1 MEFYRYGIVM
11 FYYDVILVFG
21 CLQKNLIV
29 ICIFEEEK
37 VLEMYIM
44 DFQMNL
50 KKIDVISFNIKKF
63 CKEVNIIIY
72 VKELDIKIWL

>member
-1 MEFYRYGIVM
+1 
-11 FYYDVILVFG
+11 
-21 CLQKNLIV
+21 
-29 ICIFEEEK
+29 
-37 VLEMYIM
+37 
-44 DFQMNL
+44 MNL